1 MLSLL
6 HIENIA
12 VIEQAEILLEPGFS
26 VLTGETGA
34 GKSIVIDAISAI
46 LGERAYRDMIRTGC
60 RAAAVTAVFTQV
72 PPFPWFEETG
82 VPYDPDE
89 LHISRQIL
97 ADGKNLCKVNGF
109 PVTVALLHQL
119 GLRLIN
125 IHGQHDSQQLFDE
138 DTHLALLDSFAR
150 VTAER
155 EAYDAAYAALQ
166 KIRRDLASLQMDEGE
181 KLRRT
186 EMLQHQIDEITAAHL
201 RPGEEEELL
210 ARRKLLQNAEKL
222 TGSLRSAALALL
234 GGDESD
240 GALSLLT
247 EAGRCLARVSD
258 VSDQVSTLTARL
270 DELMYSL
277 QDTAEELRDLRDS
290 FEFSPNELEEIESRL
305 DVLHRLKRKYGGGVE
320 DVLAYLEHAQAEL
333 DDMVF
338 AGERVAELE
347 EALARQEQTAH
358 ALAQRL
364 HEKRV
369 AAAEQLERRILS
381 ELTQLDMPRVQ
392 FRCEFTP
399 TELGPSG
406 EDAVRFLMSANMGEA
421 LKPLSKVASGGELA
435 RIMLA
440 MKNVLA
446 ENDAVQTLIFDEV
459 DAGVSGRAA
468 QKVADKLADLAKTK
482 QVLCVTHL
490 PQLAARAD
498 NHYLVS
504 KHEAGGRTYTAVQR
518 LDFAGRRE
526 ELSRIIG
533 GAEITDITRRNAE
546 EMLRGERVDK

>member
-1 MLSLL
+1 
-6 HIENIA
+6 
-12 VIEQAEILLEPGFS
+12 
-26 VLTGETGA
+26 
-34 GKSIVIDAISAI
+34 
-46 LGERAYRDMIRTGC
+46 
-60 RAAAVTAVFTQV
+60 
-72 PPFPWFEETG
+72 
-82 VPYDPDE
+82 
-89 LHISRQIL
+89 
-97 ADGKNLCKVNGF
+97 
-109 PVTVALLHQL
+109 
-119 GLRLIN
+119 
-125 IHGQHDSQQLFDE
+125 
-138 DTHLALLDSFAR
+138 
-150 VTAER
+150 
-155 EAYDAAYAALQ
+155 
-166 KIRRDLASLQMDEGE
+166 
-181 KLRRT
+181 
-186 EMLQHQIDEITAAHL
+186 
-201 RPGEEEELL
+201 
-210 ARRKLLQNAEKL
+210 
-222 TGSLRSAALALL
+222 
-234 GGDESD
+234 
-240 GALSLLT
+240 
-247 EAGRCLARVSD
+247 
-258 VSDQVSTLTARL
+258 
-270 DELMYSL
+270 MYSL

-333 DDMVF
+333 DDMTF